1 MGPEAGFM
9 LLVLLLMAAAKMGL
23 KACECVSGVLVCWP
37 KAACV
42 LTDAGNPNRSDQREV
57 TERG

>member
-1 MGPEAGFM
+1 M
-9 LLVLLLMAAAKMGL
+9 LLLLLLMAAAEMGL

-42 LTDAGNPNRSDQREV
+42 LTDAGNPNRSGQREA